1 MYGAACIGEPP
12 GLPREAKIC
21 RQNVLCS
28 DSHLVTFRTQGGPQ
42 RMASQGHVT
51 DIGIWPVGY
60 FLPLVVRVVENLVSV
75 FTDLVD
81 RLGGGRLAT

>member
-1 MYGAACIGEPP
+1 MYGAACIREPP

-51 DIGIWPVGY
+51 DIGI
-60 FLPLVVRVVENLVSV
+60 
-75 FTDLVD
+75 
-81 RLGGGRLAT
+81 